1 MNGSNVVRTVTAY
14 AAGGTAATLFVAAGV
29 ARLLQGM
36 NYGGPTSQA
45 FQYQGSGIIFTFVG
59 WVIFVVLAI
68 NAYGALAGAGTAGR

>member
-1 MNGSNVVRTVTAY
+1 MNGSNVVRTVAAY

-36 NYGGPTSQA
+36 RYSGPTSEA
-45 FQYQGSGIIFTFVG
+45 FQYQGTGIVFTFVG

-68 NAYGALAGAGTAGR
+68 NVYGALAGTTTAR

>member
-29 ARLLQGM
+29 ARLLEGM
-36 NYGGPTSQA
+36 NDGGPTAEA
-45 FQYQGSGIIFTFVG
+45 FQYQGTGIAFTFVG

-68 NAYGALAGAGTAGR
+68 NAYGALAGTTTAR